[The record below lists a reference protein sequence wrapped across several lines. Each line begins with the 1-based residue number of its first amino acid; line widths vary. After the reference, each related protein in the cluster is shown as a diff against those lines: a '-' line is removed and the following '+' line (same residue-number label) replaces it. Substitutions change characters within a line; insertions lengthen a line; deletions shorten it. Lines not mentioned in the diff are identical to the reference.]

1 MTAKPD
7 TTLHTA
13 FSSLKERG
21 PGSTRNT
28 HLRHYLTLFW
38 EHENTVYDADV
49 LEQFF
54 DGERRGA
61 VRAAIMRGDFE
72 LELVREVPE
81 GADLEAF
88 RKALKQETIT
98 PAVTEWTT
106 RMLGYPVTEAAASS
120 CYEVMNA
127 AGELECQCR

>member
-7 TTLHTA
+7 TTLHAA

-21 PGSTRNT
+21 FTPKIQYLEVFERYSSSTRNT

-81 GADLEAF
+81 G
-88 RKALKQETIT
+88 
-98 PAVTEWTT
+98 T
-106 RMLGYPVTEAAASS
+106 RP
-120 CYEVMNA
+120 
-127 AGELECQCR
+127 